1 MRIQKTF
8 STTTYKGESKNS
20 SSTTGIFGAPVGPLA
35 IQIKQSVGR
44 FRPREQFKL
53 KNNQYALL
61 GFADDEAF
69 CAAVPK
75 EDTGVFLLGPK
86 DDGKRESAEQFKNEC
101 ARIAAAWER

>member
-1 MRIQKTF
+1 MRIQKSF
-8 STTTYKGESKNS
+8 SQTVFKGEAKKS
-20 SSTTGIFGAPVGPLA
+20 SPAAGIFGAPIGPLA

-75 EDTGVFLLGPK
+75 EESGVFLLGPK

-101 ARIAAAWER
+101 ARIAATWER